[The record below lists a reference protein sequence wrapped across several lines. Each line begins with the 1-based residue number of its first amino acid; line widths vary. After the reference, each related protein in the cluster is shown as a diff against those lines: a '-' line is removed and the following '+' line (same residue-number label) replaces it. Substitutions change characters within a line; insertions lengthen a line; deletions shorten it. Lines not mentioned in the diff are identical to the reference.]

1 MADGKKS
8 DQYKIFYDT
17 PEDIV
22 LALVVWDM
30 DGRSVERMEGKW
42 VPMDD
47 LAFLSLEFKIV
58 DTMSE
63 GIVEV
68 FDKAD
73 LEHRDL
79 TMSDVQ
85 QFVIPRAER

>member
-30 DGRSVERMEGKW
+30 DGRSVERVEGQW

-73 LEHRDL
+73 LEDRDL

>member
-30 DGRSVERMEGKW
+30 DGRSVERMEGRW

-73 LEHRDL
+73 LENRDL

>member
-30 DGRSVERMEGKW
+30 DGRSVERVEGQW
-42 VPMDD
+42 VSMDD

-73 LEHRDL
+73 LEDRDL

>member
-30 DGRSVERMEGKW
+30 NGRSVERMEGKW

>member
-30 DGRSVERMEGKW
+30 NGRSVERMEGKW

-63 GIVEV
+63 GIIEV

-73 LEHRDL
+73 LEDRDL
-79 TMSDVQ
+79 KMSDVQ
-85 QFVIPRAER
+85 QFVIPRAEK